1 MKNEKNTVLSQQ
13 VKKNIEKTI
22 ETDAKPLSLTLI
34 YMTSHFPDLV
44 FTLFKL
50 LSLEVTT
57 LAFFH
62 RNMSSTILNFYDQI
76 SFFFTTHCIN
86 CKSGCVL
93 LHYNLSCIQ
102 YRAGLCD
109 FHRFFSALSS
119 FFFSPLFFYC
129 FSWIFQCFIK
139 FLFFSFFYCFSWI
152 FQCLISFFFSL
163 FFLNVFRGFCSFLFK
178 IFMF

>member
-62 RNMSSTILNFYDQI
+62 RNMSSTILNFYD
-76 SFFFTTHCIN
+76 
-86 CKSGCVL
+86 
-93 LHYNLSCIQ
+93 
-102 YRAGLCD
+102 
-109 FHRFFSALSS
+109 
-119 FFFSPLFFYC
+119 
-129 FSWIFQCFIK
+129 
-139 FLFFSFFYCFSWI
+139 
-152 FQCLISFFFSL
+152 
-163 FFLNVFRGFCSFLFK
+163 
-178 IFMF
+178 